1 MKKKTIKKKA
11 PAYAF
16 GIEDALSLANIAGGI
31 TQGLS
36 DEFSKG
42 DVAGQTIGGAA
53 KGAMTGLS
61 VGGPIGA
68 AIGGVGGL
76 LGGLFG
82 ARKRRKEAQRRA
94 RIKENQQEIA
104 MGKSNAAT
112 AEQLYWEDNA
122 LASTFENG
130 GILPDLAYVD
140 NNEIIRDDAGNIMQ
154 VPNSKP
160 GTDNHLIDASNL
172 DSVLSDKLKRPGT
185 NKTFAQEGK
194 ELVKMTKKSK
204 GNDRFARTSDMLNSR
219 YANIK
224 YNQLLD
230 EQEAVKAK
238 KGIKPKVK
246 GIPAY
251 EDGTNGFREY
261 IRIADNSNPFVKPI
275 KRAIGA
281 ARRNYERDQA
291 LLKAKSSENYI
302 NQFSVDSTTGESIPL
317 NDSVAFDNQIPNYS
331 MLLNLNLD
339 TRFPEMEKVLN
350 DRGYSPVLTNWMKS
364 QTTNQKL
371 GYPFYW
377 SNTGGIENTPD
388 ITAANVNT
396 TTKNNSTASKSKAS
410 NSKASKIDKD
420 FNDYSLW
427 NPAPVLDAVTR
438 LPNVDNI
445 KITPKDLTKPSN
457 TKTPRD
463 SNKPSFDFSGL
474 AGLEPVLYNFVRS
487 LQDPE
492 VEDPVLNPY
501 AGAINRAMA
510 RRRLNIEP
518 TLAANRRSRA
528 INRQNMARLNPNT
541 GMNLAYGN
549 QLATAE
555 YAQNASTYANRDNAN
570 NQYLGEYADMM
581 NNLGQQYV
589 QNTVL
594 TNDLNA
600 RNRAAARNFGST
612 AAGQLGKW
620 SQNRVQMKNQARRDA
635 QLLPYLEDYL
645 NAVTNVAKSNKL
657 IV

>member
-16 GIEDALSLANIAGGI
+16 GIEDALSLANIAGGL

-82 ARKRRKEAQRRA
+82 ARKRRKEAQRRE
-94 RIKENQQEIA
+94 RIKRNQQEIA

-112 AEQLYWEDNA
+112 AEQLYWENNA

-154 VPNSKP
+154 VPNTKP

-219 YANIK
+219 NANIK

-238 KGIKPKVK
+238 KGVKPKVK

-251 EDGTNGFREY
+251 EDGKSRWGGLRSIEEQKALAFRSLKN
-261 IRIADNSNPFVKPI
+261 R
-275 KRAIGA
+275 
-281 ARRNYERDQA
+281 
-291 LLKAKSSENYI
+291 LLKKDPDI
-302 NQFSVDSTTGESIPL
+302 TTNESDQMPDY
-317 NDSVAFDNQIPNYS
+317 N

-377 SNTGGIENTPD
+377 ANTGRTENTPD
-388 ITAANVNT
+388 IAAANVNIT
-396 TTKNNSTASKSKAS
+396 TPKGKATKPTATQST
-410 NSKASKIDKD
+410 
-420 FNDYSLW
+420 
-427 NPAPVLDAVTR
+427 PERAPITMSA
-438 LPNVDNI
+438 LPDLPQEWADIVNRRADL
-445 KITPKDLTKPSN
+445 ITPTGRLKVSSIN
-457 TKTPRD
+457 PRD
-463 SNKPSFDFSGL
+463 PKTNNLDFDPGSL

-620 SQNRVQMKNQARRDA
+620 SQNRVKMKNQARRDA

-645 NAVTNVAKSNKL
+645 NAVTNVAKYNRL
-657 IV
+657 TV

>member
-16 GIEDALSLANIAGGI
+16 GIEDALSLANIAGGL

-76 LGGLFG
+76 LGGLLG
-82 ARKRRKEAQRRA
+82 GMKRRKEAQRRE
-94 RIKENQQEIA
+94 RIKRNQQEVA

-204 GNDRFARTSDMLNSR
+204 GNDRFARASDMLNSR
-219 YANIK
+219 NANIK

-230 EQEAVKAK
+230 EQETVKAK
-238 KGIKPKVK
+238 KGVKPKVK

-251 EDGTNGFREY
+251 KDGTDGPNVLWDSNRNDPNHAIAREALGIY
-261 IRIADNSNPFVKPI
+261 SKLYNPLINLPGILTSIGNIYAAKKGYTGTGEKVKQPYS
-275 KRAIGA
+275 
-281 ARRNYERDQA
+281 RNYVTG
-291 LLKAKSSENYI
+291 
-302 NQFSVDSTTGESIPL
+302 SVDRDYMVPQQFDSTMEVDALTGESPYIR
-317 NDSVAFDNQIPNYS
+317 NNTYS
-331 MLLNLNLD
+331 GGELPEVTVTA
-339 TRFPEMEKVLN
+339 TRPKK
-350 DRGYSPVLTNWMKS
+350 KS
-364 QTTNQKL
+364 STSSST
-371 GYPFYW
+371 
-377 SNTGGIENTPD
+377 STP
-388 ITAANVNT
+388 
-396 TTKNNSTASKSKAS
+396 KNST
-410 NSKASKIDKD
+410 NSD

-438 LPNVDNI
+438 LPNIDNLSRDLS
-445 KITPKDLTKPSN
+445 KISSTKTPKDPKNNS
-457 TKTPRD
+457 
-463 SNKPSFDFSGL
+463 KPSFDFSGL

-501 AGAINRAMA
+501 VGAINRAMA

-612 AAGQLGKW
+612 AAGQLGQW
-620 SQNRVQMKNQARRDA
+620 SQNRVKMKNQARRDA

>member
-16 GIEDALSLANIAGGI
+16 GIEDALSLANIAGGL

-82 ARKRRKEAQRRA
+82 ARKRRREAQRRA
-94 RIKENQQEIA
+94 RIKENQQEVA

-204 GNDRFARTSDMLNSR
+204 GNDRFARASDMLNSR
-219 YANIK
+219 HANIK

-238 KGIKPKVK
+238 KGVKPKVK

-251 EDGTNGFREY
+251 GDGTNDPKVSKPDWTRRLSNRLRNWDGNIEYGGFSWGSL
-261 IRIADNSNPFVKPI
+261 INPLLNFPAI
-275 KRAIGA
+275 LTGIYNEAANRDGYTGRAENVNQPYS
-281 ARRNYERDQA
+281 RNYVTGNVNRDYIVSQEFNPTMEIDGLTGETIPVDDA
-291 LLKAKSSENYI
+291 YAGTSPEVTVTATRPKRTTSTPKGKSAKSTPT
-302 NQFSVDSTTGESIPL
+302 QSTPERAPITMSALPDLPQEWTDVVNRRADLIKPTGSL
-317 NDSVAFDNQIPNYS
+317 KVASTNPRDPKTN
-331 MLLNLNLD
+331 NLD
-339 TRFPEMEKVLN
+339 
-350 DRGYSPVLTNWMKS
+350 
-364 QTTNQKL
+364 
-371 GYPFYW
+371 
-377 SNTGGIENTPD
+377 
-388 ITAANVNT
+388 
-396 TTKNNSTASKSKAS
+396 
-410 NSKASKIDKD
+410 
-420 FNDYSLW
+420 
-427 NPAPVLDAVTR
+427 
-438 LPNVDNI
+438 
-445 KITPKDLTKPSN
+445 
-457 TKTPRD
+457 
-463 SNKPSFDFSGL
+463 FDPGSL

-600 RNRAAARNFGST
+600 RNRAAARNFGSA

-620 SQNRVQMKNQARRDA
+620 SQNRVQMRNQARRDA

>member
-42 DVAGQTIGGAA
+42 DVAGQTISGAA
-53 KGAMTGLS
+53 SGAMTGLS

-94 RIKENQQEIA
+94 RVKENQQEVA

-219 YANIK
+219 HANIK

-230 EQEAVKAK
+230 EQESVKAK
-238 KGIKPKVK
+238 KGVKPKVK

-251 EDGTNGFREY
+251 EDGKNRRRLGREIPLISREAAGIY
-261 IRIADNSNPFVKPI
+261 ADWIGNALRDVFLTPAEGTAVNEALSRAYSSNERSNSGLGNI
-275 KRAIGA
+275 TYYHS
-281 ARRNYERDQA
+281 RRD
-291 LLKAKSSENYI
+291 
-302 NQFSVDSTTGESIPL
+302 GSIPTYGSDIAPYGEVGATNVTPTITEEPVVEL
-317 NDSVAFDNQIPNYS
+317 PGVTVTA
-331 MLLNLNLD
+331 
-339 TRFPEMEKVLN
+339 TRPKT
-350 DRGYSPVLTNWMKS
+350 GY
-364 QTTNQKL
+364 
-371 GYPFYW
+371 
-377 SNTGGIENTPD
+377 
-388 ITAANVNT
+388 
-396 TTKNNSTASKSKAS
+396 STASVKTPSTPKGKSTKS
-410 NSKASKIDKD
+410 
-420 FNDYSLW
+420 
-427 NPAPVLDAVTR
+427 APTQSTVEKTPITMSA
-438 LPNVDNI
+438 LPDLPQGWMDVVNRRADL
-445 KITPKDLTKPSN
+445 ITPTGRLKVASTN
-457 TKTPRD
+457 TRDPKT
-463 SNKPSFDFSGL
+463 NKLDFDPGNL

-501 AGAINRAMA
+501 AGAVNRAMA

-612 AAGQLGKW
+612 AAGQLGQW
-620 SQNRVQMKNQARRDA
+620 SQNRVQMRNQARRDA

>member
-16 GIEDALSLANIAGGI
+16 GIEDALSLANIAGGL

-82 ARKRRKEAQRRA
+82 GMKRRKEAQRRE
-94 RIKENQQEIA
+94 RIKRNQQEIA

-204 GNDRFARTSDMLNSR
+204 GNDRFARASDMLNSR
-219 YANIK
+219 NANIK

-238 KGIKPKVK
+238 KGVKPKVK

-251 EDGTNGFREY
+251 EDGAKDPRETNPDWTRRLSNRIMNWDGEMPYNGFSWASLFNPVVNAVGIITGIGNELYKNEY
-261 IRIADNSNPFVKPI
+261 NG
-275 KRAIGA
+275 RAE
-281 ARRNYERDQA
+281 RLNQPYNRNYVTGNVNRDYTVNRNFGPTMEVDA
-291 LLKAKSSENYI
+291 L
-302 NQFSVDSTTGESIPL
+302 TGESPYVR
-317 NDSVAFDNQIPNYS
+317 NRTYS
-331 MLLNLNLD
+331 GGEL
-339 TRFPEMEKVLN
+339 PEV
-350 DRGYSPVLTNWMKS
+350 VV
-364 QTTNQKL
+364 
-371 GYPFYW
+371 
-377 SNTGGIENTPD
+377 
-388 ITAANVNT
+388 TAARPKKNGST
-396 TTKNNSTASKSKAS
+396 SSGSASSTSTNNST
-410 NSKASKIDKD
+410 NPD

-438 LPNVDNI
+438 LPNIDGLRRDPS
-445 KITPKDLTKPSN
+445 KISSTKTPKDPKNNS
-457 TKTPRD
+457 
-463 SNKPSFDFSGL
+463 KPSFDFSGL

-612 AAGQLGKW
+612 AAGQLGQW
-620 SQNRVQMKNQARRDA
+620 SQNRVKMKNQARRDA

-645 NAVTNVAKSNKL
+645 NAVTNVAKYNRL
-657 IV
+657 TV